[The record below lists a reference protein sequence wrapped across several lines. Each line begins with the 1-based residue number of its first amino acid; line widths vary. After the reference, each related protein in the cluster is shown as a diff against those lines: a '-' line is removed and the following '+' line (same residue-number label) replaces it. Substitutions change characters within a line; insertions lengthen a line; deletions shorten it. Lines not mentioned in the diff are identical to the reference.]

1 VGPIF
6 EFGKNKRRVEVER
19 YRTEQATYGYEQSIL
34 LALADVDD
42 ALISLQTNE
51 EVLRAVNRQMIAARN
66 ANMLSKERYDGG
78 VTSYL
83 EVLDSE
89 RTYFNAELL
98 QSNTYRTRLINYIQL
113 YKSLGGGWITPEEKQ
128 AEEEAAAVE

>member
-1 VGPIF
+1 VF
-6 EFGKNKRRVEVER
+6 EFGKNKRRVEIER
-19 YRTEQATYGYEQSIL
+19 FRTEQGLYGYEQSIL

-51 EVLRAVNRQMIAARN
+51 QALVAVTRQMKAAMN
-66 ANMLSKERYDGG
+66 ANLLSKERYDGG

-89 RTYFNAELL
+89 RTLFNAELL
-98 QSNTYRTRLINYIQL
+98 ASSTYRLQLISYVQL
-113 YKSLGGGWITPEEKQ
+113 YKSLGGGWISPEEKK
-128 AEEEAAAVE
+128 AEDEVTAAE